1 LAQTGR
7 TSKGATSCQVNQLRR
22 LPQRPRSDPRTPQ
35 SSSAAQVTPGSVARS
50 RSVARYNGGTLS
62 PQRNLDLVIVSHTDL
77 PFTRVPLGAAWVM
90 LLGREQSMLEN
101 VCFLSNSDCGAHIAG
116 GLKCVNCGRTIA
128 MGRSEFPSRNMRRS
142 VRVMPRRRL
151 EKVVNEVADDT
162 SNLRLK
168 ALPVGLGGF
177 HHSTLGR
184 L

>member
-1 LAQTGR
+1 MPGVFPDYPAPVIRNTDNGTELALTAALR
-7 TSKGATSCQVNQLRR
+7 TSRC
-22 LPQRPRSDPRTPQ
+22 
-35 SSSAAQVTPGSVARS
+35 
-50 RSVARYNGGTLS
+50 
-62 PQRNLDLVIVSHTDL
+62 I
-77 PFTRVPLGAAWVM
+77 
-90 LLGREQSMLEN
+90 GRGFS
-101 VCFLSNSDCGAHIAG
+101 
-116 GLKCVNCGRTIA
+116 
-128 MGRSEFPSRNMRRS
+128 SRNMRRS